1 MLKTLAFVAIVVI
14 ALVAAVLL
22 FASTR
27 PDSFRVERRI
37 AIQAPPAKIY
47 PLINDLHAFQT
58 WSPYE
63 KKDPAMKR
71 SYDGP
76 ASGPGAAY
84 AWAGNKEVGRG
95 SMQITEAVAPE
106 RVAMKLDFLEPFEA
120 HNRVDFT
127 LAPREGGATEVT
139 WAMHG
144 PSPFVSKLMG
154 LVFDIDKMVGRDFED
169 GLAKLKALAEK

>member
-1 MLKTLAFVAIVVI
+1 MLKTLALVVVV
-14 ALVAAVLL
+14 LVAAVLL
-22 FASTR
+22 FAATR
-27 PDSFRVERRI
+27 PDSFRVQRSL
-37 AIQAPPAKIY
+37 AIQAPAAKIY

-71 SYDGP
+71 TYTGP

-84 AWAGNKEVGRG
+84 AWDGNKEIGIG
-95 SMQITEAVAPE
+95 SMQITEAVEPQ
-106 RVAMKLDFLEPFEA
+106 RVTMKLDFLKPFEA
-120 HNRVDFT
+120 HNLVDFT
-127 LAPREGGATEVT
+127 LAPKDGGATEVT
-139 WAMHG
+139 WALHG

-169 GLAKLKALAEK
+169 GLASLKALAEK

>member
-1 MLKTLAFVAIVVI
+1 MLKTIALALVV
-14 ALVAAVLL
+14 LVAAVLL
-22 FASTR
+22 FAATR
-27 PDSFRVERRI
+27 PDSFRVQRSLAI
-37 AIQAPPAKIY
+37 AAPPAKIF

-71 SYDGP
+71 TYSGP

-84 AWAGNKEVGRG
+84 AWQGNKDIGIG
-95 SMQITEAVAPE
+95 SMQITEAVEPD
-106 RVAMKLDFLEPFEA
+106 RVRMKLDFLEPFEA
-120 HNRVDFT
+120 HNIVDFT
-127 LAPREGGATEVT
+127 LVSNGYGSTEVI
-139 WAMHG
+139 WALHG

-169 GLAKLKALAEK
+169 GLASLKALAEK